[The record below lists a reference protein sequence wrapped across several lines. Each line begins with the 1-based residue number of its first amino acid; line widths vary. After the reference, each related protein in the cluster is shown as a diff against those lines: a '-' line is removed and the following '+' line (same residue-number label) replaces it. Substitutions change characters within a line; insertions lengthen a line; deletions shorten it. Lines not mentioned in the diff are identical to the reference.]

1 MVAFAKARKPP
12 QSCRLPKRPVLRM
25 SSSRQR
31 NTTVVEGAEALL
43 CCAAAKHLLS
53 LKVYHHTTIPSYH
66 TLSNFH
72 RNMKW
77 SGLLS
82 FLWTVH
88 VTTAAPAIV
97 WQKASGAASLP
108 EHTSQDTP
116 ETALFRTVQ
125 DSSLQVVFVVGRQ
138 IDGSETLSSWTAA
151 GSLPGVAQVA
161 PEALAMHHSV
171 SVQSLASMAKSALTV
186 DESAIHVTLDELKYK
201 VEHLRKPQEIQI
213 DADGQTVS
221 KKMQSLQKRA
231 RALEQAKTLIVD
243 VPANTDPA
251 VLDEAVVDSIEREF
265 TVVLTAVRSV
275 QEVKMERSRQAQE
288 RLNRMKKVSPSLL
301 TNSRRRLEDAQ
312 ENQQQQN
319 NRQDQQGYG
328 SIYYVSMTPNIMAG
342 LLFFFLFTFIG
353 LVGFSCMGMIAGQ
366 DVYVKKMPSIGRE
379 A

>member
-1 MVAFAKARKPP
+1 
-12 QSCRLPKRPVLRM
+12 
-25 SSSRQR
+25 
-31 NTTVVEGAEALL
+31 
-43 CCAAAKHLLS
+43 
-53 LKVYHHTTIPSYH
+53 
-66 TLSNFH
+66 
-72 RNMKW
+72 MKW

-342 LLFFFLFTFIG
+342 LLFFSLFTFIG